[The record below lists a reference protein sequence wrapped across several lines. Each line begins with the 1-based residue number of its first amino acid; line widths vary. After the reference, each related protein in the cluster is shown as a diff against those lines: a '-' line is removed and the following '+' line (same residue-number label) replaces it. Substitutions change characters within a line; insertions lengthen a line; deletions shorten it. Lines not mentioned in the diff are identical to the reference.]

1 MKRKKFRELMKS
13 NLFKQ
18 KFLVTLILVCL
29 ISSISVGYALYNTE
43 LSMEGEVFVEA
54 SGYLSVVGART
65 MGMSNVSSSNVS
77 HETIRND
84 EKVTLDSTIKI
95 VASSSAATNK
105 DVSVSIDVM
114 DKNGKLNYKVKVN
127 TADVKANVTLYVYK
141 YDSKTKTYNMV
152 KPKNQKVKADANAN
166 IDCKFDKLSSTQNY
180 EITTKKQSEKISK
193 KILATVKVNTAN
205 KTIKENKSA
214 KFKFDKGLNMDN
226 VKSVKYSTTNKK
238 VATVSKS
245 GKIKAKDT
253 GKVTVKAKVTLL
265 NGKTKTVKMT
275 IKVK

>member
-13 NLFKQ
+13 SLFKQ

-77 HETIRND
+77 HETVRND

-105 DVSVSIDVM
+105 DVSVTYMFTIHNNS
-114 DKNGKLNYKVKVN
+114 GYAYTYTGYNYSAEVESGAAYISSPIVN
-127 TADVKANVTLYVYK
+127 NLYVGDVLQPGDYA
-141 YDSKTKTYNMV
+141 Y
-152 KPKNQKVKADANAN
+152 
-166 IDCKFDKLSSTQNY
+166 
-180 EITTKKQSEKISK
+180 
-193 KILATVKVNTAN
+193 
-205 KTIKENKSA
+205 
-214 KFKFDKGLNMDN
+214 
-226 VKSVKYSTTNKK
+226 
-238 VATVSKS
+238 
-245 GKIKAKDT
+245 
-253 GKVTVKAKVTLL
+253 VTVKFPVQNAVFYSKNITVHSQFVFESGDPLVQPGSLQTSIKDNDLALDDKYMASVELSLL
-265 NGKTKTVKMT
+265 NLFNTGVEYT
-275 IKVK
+275 IDSSNPLVSITDSGGNSYTYGGI